1 LKTYNFL
8 SRKKLLKFHIALK
21 QYRVIYVSVTIFFFV
36 LGWDAW
42 QWFKLNHQD
51 MSEAAAAGFI
61 SIYLAV
67 IGALKYSLENSR
79 QDSKHD

>member
-1 LKTYNFL
+1 MRYNFL
-8 SRKKLLKFHIALK
+8 LGNKLLKFHIALK

-79 QDSKHD
+79 QDNKDD